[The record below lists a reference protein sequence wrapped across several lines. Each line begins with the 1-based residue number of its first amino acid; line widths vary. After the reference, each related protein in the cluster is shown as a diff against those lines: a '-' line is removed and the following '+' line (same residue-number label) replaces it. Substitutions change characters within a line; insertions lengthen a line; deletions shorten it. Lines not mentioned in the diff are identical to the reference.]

1 MKKKIYRWQPE
12 MSVTIIYW
20 SCTFAI
26 LFLSLILTLEHTKPY
41 LASNIVLCVFFF
53 FVYLGLNRY
62 FLITSENLMI
72 HSLLPVNRQ
81 KISIQLIQKIKVG
94 TKGIK
99 IYSNSFEEQAQLFM
113 MNKKTKQKFVE
124 EIKKVANQKIE
135 IYYDNHLKMLK
146 D

>member
-12 MSVTIIYW
+12 VSVTIIYW

-41 LASNIVLCVFFF
+41 LASNIVFCVFFF
-53 FVYLGLNRY
+53 FVYLGTNRY
-62 FLITSENLMI
+62 FLIGSENLTI
-72 HSLLPVNRQ
+72 HALLPMNRKTLPFQ
-81 KISIQLIQKIKVG
+81 SIKEIKVG

-99 IYSNSFEEQAQLFM
+99 IYSNSFDEQAQLFL
-113 MNKKTKQKFVE
+113 MNKKTKQKFVA
-124 EIKKVANQKIE
+124 EIKKVVNQKIE
-135 IYYDNHLKMLK
+135 ISYDENLKMLK